1 MVIALTAEDIADLR
15 RWLIAAAV
23 VVLGHGAVAAAMV
36 RWHEPVEPA
45 EGGAIVIE
53 FAPEQIAA
61 PEQVQSDAVP
71 DKPVEKVEKETLE
84 KIEAKGEEAIEE
96 KVEPTPPEQPREA
109 VPVTTAPPPD
119 LAKTAALPAGPVQDS
134 PTRHIDKRAMQ
145 TWLGQ
150 ISAALE
156 RHKRYP
162 AAAHARHDQGVAQV
176 SFTIDRQG
184 HVIESIVVRS
194 SGVADLDE
202 EALALL
208 QRTQPF
214 PPLPVH
220 EVGGERVT
228 LTVPIRFVLK

>member
-1 MVIALTAEDIADLR
+1 
-15 RWLIAAAV
+15 
-23 VVLGHGAVAAAMV
+23 
-36 RWHEPVEPA
+36 
-45 EGGAIVIE
+45 
-53 FAPEQIAA
+53 
-61 PEQVQSDAVP
+61 
-71 DKPVEKVEKETLE
+71 
-84 KIEAKGEEAIEE
+84 
-96 KVEPTPPEQPREA
+96 
-109 VPVTTAPPPD
+109 
-119 LAKTAALPAGPVQDS
+119 
-134 PTRHIDKRAMQ
+134 MQ

-162 AAAHARHDQGVAQV
+162 PAAHARHDQGVAQV

-184 HVIESIVVRS
+184 HVIESSVVRS

-214 PPLPVH
+214 PPLPAR
-220 EVGGERVT
+220 EVDGERVT